1 MAEKIARIQ
10 TSDGRIV
17 RIQIEV
23 PETIA
28 ERSRNVLEE
37 FAPFPVSPKELE
49 KPFFSGRRQDISTI
63 PLRPLTAIEKY
74 GGRIKEAGIEPVQRG
89 IERGIERATDLP
101 ENLPLPIR
109 LGAKAVGE
117 TFLKP
122 TARIAANVLTP
133 FTPSEF
139 GTLGAAAMGVISP
152 RTISREFGE
161 VGGRIGEKLRVPIR
175 KAGEK
180 TTSQITNIPEETFI
194 AFEKNPKLL
203 ESKTIEQIASSRIPE
218 IADKFENIKSGLHS
232 KARKILSTSKYL
244 DEGAVSKSD
253 LMASVRNVRKE
264 LGGIFTDEAAS
275 AAKVLKKVRINFNKL
290 KNTVSQSNVKDLIE
304 KLDKEISWDKLWKA
318 PETLTTTDK
327 SLIGLR
333 TRMDAMLKKSNKEYA
348 DLMKPLAEAI
358 QTRNEFFKKFGVERI
373 RDIGEKGT
381 KTKFV
386 PSTKTFD
393 TLKRAETE
401 GKLTE
406 QRLLEGVEKVTG
418 ERLSPEIQNAILRR
432 QIETAELK
440 VPFTGLKM
448 NVSAKGIAEKSAKFL
463 RNLRTPFE

>member
-203 ESKTIEQIASSRIPE
+203 ESKTIEQIYH
-218 IADKFENIKSGLHS
+218 LS
-232 KARKILSTSKYL
+232 KTPDLAVLS
-244 DEGAVSKSD
+244 A
-253 LMASVRNVRKE
+253 N
-264 LGGIFTDEAAS
+264 
-275 AAKVLKKVRINFNKL
+275 
-290 KNTVSQSNVKDLIE
+290 
-304 KLDKEISWDKLWKA
+304 
-318 PETLTTTDK
+318 
-327 SLIGLR
+327 
-333 TRMDAMLKKSNKEYA
+333 
-348 DLMKPLAEAI
+348 
-358 QTRNEFFKKFGVERI
+358 
-373 RDIGEKGT
+373 
-381 KTKFV
+381 
-386 PSTKTFD
+386 
-393 TLKRAETE
+393 
-401 GKLTE
+401 
-406 QRLLEGVEKVTG
+406 
-418 ERLSPEIQNAILRR
+418 
-432 QIETAELK
+432 
-440 VPFTGLKM
+440 
-448 NVSAKGIAEKSAKFL
+448 
-463 RNLRTPFE
+463 